1 MLLVLTLLLVA
12 GAISIFEFRAETAS
26 PPPAQSA
33 DPPTT
38 QDDRTAAEG
47 IENKPANVTRAKEIS
62 APTGFINTDEV
73 SLGDSIGK
81 KVVLIEFWAY
91 SCANCKNVQPYLNAW
106 YNNYKDD
113 GLQVIGVHT
122 PEFEFEKDPG
132 SVEKA
137 VKKANIQYPIVLDN
151 NKATWAAYNQ
161 RYWPAI
167 YLIDTDG
174 FIRYTHFGEG
184 AYDETEKKIQ
194 ELLSERNPQ

>member
-1 MLLVLTLLLVA
+1 MLLILTLLLVA
-12 GAISIFEFRAETAS
+12 GAISVLEFRPETAS

-33 DPPTT
+33 DPATP
-38 QDDRTAAEG
+38 DERTAAEE
-47 IENKPANVTRAKEIS
+47 IESKQANLTRAEEIS
-62 APTGFINTDEV
+62 VPTGFINTEGV

-81 KVVLIEFWAY
+81 EVVLVEFWAY

-106 YNNYKDD
+106 YDKYKDA

-132 SVEKA
+132 NVERA
-137 VKKANIQYPIVLDN
+137 VKKANIEYPIVLDN
-151 NKATWAAYNQ
+151 SKATWAAYNQ

-194 ELLSERNPQ
+194 ELLSERDPQ